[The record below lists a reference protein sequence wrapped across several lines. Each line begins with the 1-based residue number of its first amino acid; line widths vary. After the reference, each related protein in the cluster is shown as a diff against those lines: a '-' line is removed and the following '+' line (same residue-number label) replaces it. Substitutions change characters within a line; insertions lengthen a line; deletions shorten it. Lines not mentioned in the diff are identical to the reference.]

1 MTYRKYL
8 WALTGSALLS
18 LTACSSVSSLYSNES
33 EGSEKHTEGK
43 PLTLAASHW
52 QVESIDRAGIIDFSH
67 VTLNVNSNGDTSRV
81 SGSTGCNQF
90 TGALDVDEADTV
102 FSDKSSAESFS
113 TDKLI
118 LTKKACAPALMK
130 QEQRFIEMLAAS
142 ASYSIVENTWLVLY
156 DSSGNETIRAI
167 AAQISQSTTNK
178 SASATKSNV
187 DTKLSD
193 LASSQ
198 KQDVVGSNE
207 QESTKTYKRETP
219 NANLATL
226 RVNTL
231 GPDTLAL
238 SLNNTHHIVQLSR
251 SASGAKYTNNKNVV
265 FWNKG
270 DVATLSI
277 NSGYYH
283 CSLST

>member
-43 PLTLAASHW
+43 PLTLADSHW

-90 TGALDVDEADTV
+90 TGALDVDDADTV

-130 QEQRFIEMLAAS
+130 QEQRFIEMLTAS
-142 ASYSIVENTWLVLY
+142 ATYSIVENTWLVLY

-193 LASSQ
+193 LTSSQ
-198 KQDVVGSNE
+198 KQDVVDSNE
-207 QESTKTYKRETP
+207 QESTKTYKCETP

-238 SLNNTHHIVQLSR
+238 SLNNAHHIVQLSR

>member
-1 MTYRKYL
+1 
-8 WALTGSALLS
+8 
-18 LTACSSVSSLYSNES
+18 
-33 EGSEKHTEGK
+33 
-43 PLTLAASHW
+43 
-52 QVESIDRAGIIDFSH
+52 
-67 VTLNVNSNGDTSRV
+67 
-81 SGSTGCNQF
+81 
-90 TGALDVDEADTV
+90 
-102 FSDKSSAESFS
+102 
-113 TDKLI
+113 KLI

-130 QEQRFIEMLAAS
+130 QEQRFIEMLTAS

-178 SASATKSNV
+178 SASTTKSNV

-207 QESTKTYKRETP
+207 QESTKTYKCETP